1 MEAQPRDVQI
11 YQTEDEHKPYQ
22 EWLDGLKDKKGVAAI
37 DAKIAKVRRGN
48 LGDCVAVGQGV
59 CEFRIDCGPGYR
71 VYFGQVGQTIVIL
84 LCGGD
89 KSTQDADIEKA
100 KGYWKVYKERKKL

>member
-11 YQTEDEHKPYQ
+11 YQTEYEHKPYQ

-48 LGDCVAVGQGV
+48 LGDCAAVGQGV

-100 KGYWKVYKERKKL
+100 KGYWKGYKERKKL